1 MNQYPPQRGF
11 SLVEILITIGL
22 GAFILAGILKIL
34 ANTRDT
40 HRLEVGIA
48 EVQDNGRYLID
59 RLSEAI
65 RYRGYFG
72 CLPPVQVET
81 WNSSPL
87 DWGSV
92 VRLEPIATNAPS
104 PNSNAAALRGFTVT
118 PQGNWQPD
126 PSHSAIDYH
135 TADLAQ
141 IRDSEHPPR
150 PGSDVLSIQ
159 YASANSVDVSKPMSN
174 QSSPVVIANNSLNL
188 NQGDLVLVSNCLYG
202 DVFAISNEPADTGPI
217 ALKHQTPYNQN
228 SKLFYPYTKNAK
240 VRRFI
245 AETFFVADSGRTAVD
260 GNAIYSLYRAYPS
273 TSPTANDLTY
283 EELVEG
289 VEFMKI
295 LYGQRV
301 SKNNIHY
308 VSAPDNAKANSAFWL
323 SVESIQLA
331 LLLRATTPTL
341 SADNTTVYRLLG
353 ENIGPGETLHYQA
366 DRSYRQVFKTTVY
379 LRNRS

>member
-1 MNQYPPQRGF
+1 PTNAEKEQVTEVVREKLKEQGTLKGEARVFDRLLNLSFTESEKKDPSNYQEGQYIRFIRNTKGGF
-11 SLVEILITIGL
+11 K
-22 GAFILAGILKIL
+22 AGGHYEVVSKEE
-34 ANTRDT
+34 NTQED
-40 HRLEVGIA
+40 VGIVVKDLQTGQ
-48 EVQDNGRYLID
+48 E
-59 RLSEAI
+59 LS
-65 RYRGYFG
+65 
-72 CLPPVQVET
+72 LPYSTPKQYTVFEK
-81 WNSSPL
+81 
-87 DWGSV
+87 
-92 VRLEPIATNAPS
+92 
-104 PNSNAAALRGFTVT
+104 SN
-118 PQGNWQPD
+118 
-126 PSHSAIDYH
+126 I
-135 TADLAQ
+135 
-141 IRDSEHPPR
+141 E
-150 PGSDVLSIQ
+150 
-159 YASANSVDVSKPMSN
+159 
-174 QSSPVVIANNSLNL
+174 L